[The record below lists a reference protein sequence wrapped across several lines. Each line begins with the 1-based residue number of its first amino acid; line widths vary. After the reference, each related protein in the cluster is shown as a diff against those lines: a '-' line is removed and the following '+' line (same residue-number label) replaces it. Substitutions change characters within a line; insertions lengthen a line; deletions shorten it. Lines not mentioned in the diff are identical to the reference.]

1 VIDLAHRFGKCSFC
15 GGAVKEK
22 RVTVDFR
29 WGDDLIIIKDV
40 PAGVC
45 EQCGEKY
52 FTAEV
57 SKVLEK
63 LATSKEKPTSQIS
76 VPIMKFRKVA

>member
-1 VIDLAHRFGKCSFC
+1 M
-15 GGAVKEK
+15 KEK
-22 RVTVDFR
+22 KVTVDFR

-57 SKVLEK
+57 SKVMEK